1 MITYNCDKI
10 KRTGEMRKR
19 KLMKTG
25 YALMKSLAALVNE
38 DGGFAA

>member
-10 KRTGEMRKR
+10 KRTKINEDGAKR
-19 KLMKTG
+19 
-25 YALMKSLAALVNE
+25 LMKSLAALVNE